1 MTLAFDDANLKLFD
15 VACVADVDTKESVDD
30 GLVEI
35 LKPKLGRG
43 LEPEFW
49 SRYRSRNLVKIL
61 K

>member
-15 VACVADVDTKESVDD
+15 VACVADVDTKESVDN

-43 LEPEFW
+43 LEP
-49 SRYRSRNLVKIL
+49 
-61 K
+61 